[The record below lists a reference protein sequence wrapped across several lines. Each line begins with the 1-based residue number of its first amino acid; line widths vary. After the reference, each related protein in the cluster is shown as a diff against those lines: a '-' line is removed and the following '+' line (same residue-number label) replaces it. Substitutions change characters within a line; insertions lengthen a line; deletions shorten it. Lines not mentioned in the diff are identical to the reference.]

1 VWGSF
6 LGHQVFS
13 FDGVA
18 EFVHSLVYGSSRFT
32 DVHEEVLVDR
42 SDAVEAGGL
51 CSVRPDAGL
60 IVNPKINQKS
70 SGMKKRPV

>member
-13 FDGVA
+13 FDCVA

-32 DVHEEVLVDR
+32 DVHEEVFVYR
-42 SDAVEAGGL
+42 SDAVEAMGFDGL
-51 CSVRPDAGL
+51 CD
-60 IVNPKINQKS
+60 
-70 SGMKKRPV
+70 SGDWGGC